1 MFDTKS
7 SFILSKLGIQRFQ
20 PQEKKLNSKIFFGVL
35 WGDILTL
42 LDKSFNELDKNE
54 LELLTKII
62 KALSDD
68 KSEYK
73 FSREINNLDELS
85 IKPRLAINFTYNKPI
100 KFGHITTVVQ
110 TKPLHLLADSLDDKK
125 KLWRGIKEFKN
136 ESSAC

>member
-42 LDKSFNELDKNE
+42 LDKSFHELDKNE

-85 IKPRLAINFTYNKPI
+85 IKPRLSILFTYNKPI

-125 KLWRGIKEFKN
+125 KLWREIKEFRN